1 MAEFKEMS
9 FLQHVDELRGHLWR
23 SSIAVLVGSVIAF
36 VFTDFL
42 FDSILFGPYRSDFLT
57 KKALCWLGQKIQ
69 IDTLCLGELPMQG
82 FQNISMSG
90 QFTWHIW
97 ACLIAGL
104 VMAFPYILFEIWRFV
119 RPALHAHEQKKISG
133 IVFFSSFLFFS
144 GVCFGYFILA
154 PMTVHFLGTYSVSV
168 FIENKPTFTSY
179 ISTILQLTL
188 GTGLVFELPVFVFF
202 LARLGLIGP
211 KFLRKYRRH
220 SVVIILILA
229 AVVTPPDITS
239 QVLIT
244 LPLLLLYE
252 ISIWIAARQFPK
264 EG

>member
-133 IVFFSSFLFFS
+133 IVFFFSFLFFS

-154 PMTVHFLGTYSVSV
+154 PMTIHFLGTYSVSV

-202 LARLGLIGP
+202 LARLGLVGP